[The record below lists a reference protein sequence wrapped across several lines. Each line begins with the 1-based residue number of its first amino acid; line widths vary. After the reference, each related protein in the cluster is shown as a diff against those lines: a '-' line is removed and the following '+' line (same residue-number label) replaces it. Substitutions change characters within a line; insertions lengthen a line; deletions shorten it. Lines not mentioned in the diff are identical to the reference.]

1 MVLDKQLSFT
11 KVFYM
16 LEWLDSIRSQ
26 LLQKAEEFIEW
37 ADNLPTEAGCEA
49 TASPTKVQQLVALR
63 RLQWLAPLF
72 QKKLENIL
80 EEKAA
85 EKLSNIPAPSTPS
98 PLDECNPGESAPSVP
113 MFEEMLGQCYAM
125 IRRMQWESFS
135 GCCEIL
141 FRHEYLKDVKGR
153 SMQAAMWLE
162 IVEEVNFVLAD
173 LVVVGEGTS

>member
-37 ADNLPTEAGCEA
+37 ADNLPTESGREA

-72 QKKLENIL
+72 QKKLETVL

-85 EKLSNIPAPSTPS
+85 EKLSNIPTPSTPN
-98 PLDECNPGESAPSVP
+98 PLDECNPEESAPSVP

-173 LVVVGEGTS
+173 LVVV